1 MFLLLKIGSYLTVMS
16 DHSIQFVSEEEAS
29 TALPE
34 DFEPYVKDWFNEQ
47 FDELTPP
54 QQYSFDLIHENQN
67 ALISAPTGSGKT
79 LSAFLSIL
87 NELFMMGDKDELD
100 DKVYALYI
108 SPLRALGN
116 DIQRNLED
124 PLKEIK
130 ETAED
135 TGYDVPEVRSAVRT
149 GDTSSYERQ
158 KMTEK
163 PPHILITTPESLGII
178 LNSPKFRE
186 KFRDLKYVITDE
198 IHSLSENKRG
208 SHLSL
213 SLERLQAM
221 CNNDFTRIGLSA
233 TQAPIDEIAKFL
245 VGYENGEPRPCNI
258 VDVAASKKMDL
269 SVLSPVDDLIHT
281 DYQVV
286 NTEMYERMHDLI
298 QEHTTTLIFTN
309 TRAATERVVKNL
321 KARYP
326 EDYDE
331 GNNIGAHHSS
341 MSREKRLEVEEALK
355 NGDLKVGVTSTSLE
369 LGIDIGYID
378 LVMQLSS
385 PKGVARAIQRI
396 GRSGHKLHEMAK
408 GRVMVTD
415 RDDALECTV
424 MMRCAK
430 EDKLDRVRI
439 PTNCLD
445 VLSQHIVGMACN
457 RKWGVDEAFDTIR
470 KSYTFHDLEREDYDK
485 TLDYVAGEHAS
496 LEDQHVY
503 GKIWVDEY
511 EDQRSS
517 GAASENTEPA
527 GEDFEPGEK
536 VFGRR
541 GKMTQVI
548 YMTNIGT
555 IPDESAYRVNI
566 RGNDKYVGTL
576 DEEFLDRLTKGDI
589 FTLGGDTYEFRYA
602 RGMKVYVDA
611 RPNRSPTVPSWYSE
625 MLPLSFDLGQRIGS
639 FNDKVVQQL
648 EMGVDRNDIQEWIHQ
663 NYYVD
668 DNTASAILSYIYEQQ
683 RYVGKVPTDSDIV
696 IERTYDDAGKL
707 NIVFHTIYGRRVND
721 ALCRI
726 FAQILTQ
733 KLDANIGIVVDD
745 HGFVLIS
752 PKRQFDIDKLVN
764 EITEV
769 DMRSTLKTAIR
780 KTELMKRRFRH
791 VAGRALMILRN
802 YKGDQKSVGK
812 QQMKSHFLLAAAE
825 KIDPEFPIIKETY
838 REIMEDHMDI
848 EHAEDIVSG
857 LRDGSITHSVI
868 ETDVPS
874 PFAHNLVLQGQSD
887 VVRMGDRKERLQQ
900 LHKQV
905 MERIGE
911 PVEATVES

>member
-1 MFLLLKIGSYLTVMS
+1 MGS
-16 DHSIQFVSEEEAS
+16 IRFVEQSEAS
-29 TALPE
+29 TSLPD
-34 DFEPYVKDWFNEQ
+34 DFEPYVQEWFNAK

-54 QQYSFDLIHENQN
+54 QQYSFDLIHNGEN

-79 LSAFLSIL
+79 LSAFMSIL
-87 NELFMMGDKDELD
+87 NELFLMGDEGELED
-100 DKVYALYI
+100 RVYAIYI

-116 DIQRNLED
+116 DIQRNLEG
-124 PLKEIK
+124 PREEIK
-130 ETAED
+130 QQAEEM
-135 TGYDVPEVRSAVRT
+135 GYDVPEVRSAVRT
-149 GDTSSYERQ
+149 GDTTDNERR
-158 KMTEK
+158 KMREN

-213 SLERLQAM
+213 SLERLEAM
-221 CNNDFTRIGLSA
+221 CHESPTRIGLSA

-245 VGYENGEPRPCNI
+245 VGYEEGSGDSDPRDCNI
-258 VDVAASKKMDL
+258 VDVQASKQMDL
-269 SVLSPVDDLIHT
+269 SVKSPVDDLIHT
-281 DYQVV
+281 DYTVV
-286 NTEMYERMHDLI
+286 NQEMYEQMHDLI
-298 QEHTTTLIFTN
+298 QDHETTLIFTN

-321 KARYP
+321 KNRFP
-326 EDYDE
+326 DHYDE
-331 GNNIGAHHSS
+331 DEIGAHHSS
-341 MSREKRLEVEEALK
+341 MSRETRLHVEEALK
-355 NGDLKVGVTSTSLE
+355 NGDLTVGVTSTSLE

-396 GRSGHKLHEMAK
+396 GRSGHKLHETAK

-445 VLSQHIVGMACN
+445 VMAQHVVGMACN
-457 RKWGVDEAFDTIR
+457 RRWGVDEAFDTIT
-470 KSYTFHDLEREDYDK
+470 KSYTFHGLEREDYRK
-485 TLDYVAGEHAS
+485 TLKYVAGDYAK

-503 GKIWVDEY
+503 GKIWIDDYDIEEY
-511 EDQRSS
+511 EEMPEESHL
-517 GAASENTEPA
+517 
-527 GEDFEPGEK
+527 EPGEE

-541 GKMTQVI
+541 GKMTRVI

-555 IPDESAYRVNI
+555 IPDESAYQVQL
-566 RGNDKYVGTL
+566 RGNDSYLGSL
-576 DEEFLDRLTKGDI
+576 DEEFLDRLTKGDV
-589 FTLGGDTYEFRYA
+589 FVLGGNTYQFQYA
-602 RGMKVYVDA
+602 KGMKVYVDA
-611 RPNRSPTVPSWYSE
+611 VPNKSPTVPSWFSE
-625 MLPLSFDLGQRIGS
+625 MLPLSYDLGRRIGK
-639 FNDKVVQQL
+639 FNRKVVDQL
-648 EMGVDRNDIQEWIHQ
+648 EMGVPKQDIQQWVNQ

-668 DNTASAILSYIYEQQ
+668 ENTASAILSYVYEQH
-683 RYVGKVPTDSDIV
+683 RYVDAVPTDEELV
-696 IERTYDDAGKL
+696 IEETVDDAGKL
-707 NIVFHTIYGRRVND
+707 NLVFHTIYGRRVND

-726 FAQILTQ
+726 L
-733 KLDANIGIVVDD
+733 ANMLSKRMSTNVGIVVDD
-745 HGFVLIS
+745 HGFVLTL
-752 PKRQFDIDKLVN
+752 PRRPTDLDAVMEDLT
-764 EITEV
+764 EIE
-769 DMRSTLKTAIR
+769 MREELKDAIR

-791 VAGRALMILRN
+791 VASRALMILRN

-812 QQMKSHFLLAAAE
+812 QQMKSHFLLAACE

-848 EHAEDIVSG
+848 GHAEDIVDG
-857 LRDGSITHSVI
+857 LRNDDITYKHI
-868 ETDVPS
+868 DTDVPS

-887 VVRMGDRKERLQQ
+887 VVMMEDRKERLQQ

-911 PVEATVES
+911 PVETAEATVQE